1 MIHPDRTGWDDGWN
15 RTTTMGTEM
24 ITNFTAA
31 ARAQMDAL
39 LADAKGYEEKRAAC
53 IADAERLRMA
63 LVALGQT
70 APAVPTSDRVRSV
83 TATGAR
89 KRKYP
94 KNRAPGSSSRIT
106 VLAYA
111 SSVDTFTMHD
121 VPGSIHRSTASN
133 AKADGHLAVVGH
145 KPTHGSIRPSNV
157 YQITDKG
164 RAWLAAHSKGA
175 K

>member
-31 ARAQMDAL
+31 ARSQMDAL
-39 LADAKGYEEKRAAC
+39 LADAKGYEEKRAVC
-53 IADAERLRMA
+53 LADAERLRMA

-70 APAVPTSDRVRSV
+70 APAVPTNGRPRPT
-83 TATGAR
+83 TAATAKSSR
-89 KRKYP
+89 YMP
-94 KNRAPGSSSRIT
+94 NRAPDGEARAI

-111 SSVDTFTMHD
+111 AAVDTFALRD
-121 VPGSIHRSTASN
+121 VPAGVNRSMVNN
-133 AKADGHLAVVGH
+133 ARVYGHLAVVGH

>member
-1 MIHPDRTGWDDGWN
+1 MADNGGM
-15 RTTTMGTEM
+15 TTMGTEM
-24 ITNFTAA
+24 IENFTAA
-31 ARAQMDAL
+31 ARSQMDAL

-53 IADAERLRMA
+53 LADAERLRMA

-70 APAVPTSDRVRSV
+70 APAVPTNGRPRPT
-83 TATGAR
+83 TAAPVKPR

-111 SSVDTFTMHD
+111 SSVDTFTLHD

-145 KPTHGSIRPSNV
+145 KPTHGSIRPSNI